1 MEGVAMKC
9 VVYWKKCD
17 PSAIRSIRAKFGIP
31 NYTTINGESPCEVD
45 EEQMKLLRQCEERGF
60 LSIRMKKW
68 CKNGAHY
75 VW

>member
-1 MEGVAMKC
+1 MTTRC

-17 PSAIRSIRAKFGIP
+17 PSAIQSIREKFGIP

-45 EEQMKLLRQCEERGF
+45 EEQMALLRKCEERGF

-68 CKNGAHY
+68 CKNGAHF